1 MKKILLIDFCNYQ
14 DYQIGGHLTFAKHLI
29 SGFGDQISLIGI
41 TTSKHVPVGRWIK
54 HRIGDTEYDY
64 FALARYDKGKTKHLI
79 PDRIACWF
87 LIRFYRRKILQRKFI
102 NVFIQRPEIIIAIKD
117 FGFRN
122 ICYRFPGTENALATS
137 KYKMAKYFTGLF
149 DNLFF
154 NGLKHVSVILA
165 SADEEAI
172 SGMISRSK
180 GLISRD
186 RVIKFSTRIDTG
198 IYKPV
203 DKMFARESLGL
214 PQGRLI
220 ITTVGR
226 LSWLKGWK
234 LMLDSFKILLT
245 TFPEADFYFIGDGED
260 KDYISEYV
268 ATSGLEGKVH
278 ITGMKD
284 PSEIS
289 LFLNASDLFVM
300 GSFKEGW
307 STSLMEAVACRIPVC
322 VTNFSSAGDMVS
334 DGINGYVVKNRDP
347 LDFSDNM
354 LKAIKMKYKHSD
366 ISHFSIY
373 AMKDDL
379 MKYWLLY

>member
-1 MKKILLIDFCNYQ
+1 MKKILIIDFCNFQ

-29 SGFGDQISLIGI
+29 NGFGDQLSLIGI
-41 TTSKHVPVGRWIK
+41 VTSKEVPLGRWISY
-54 HRIGDTEYDY
+54 RIGDKDYDY
-64 FALARYDKGKTKHLI
+64 FALARYDKEKTKHI
-79 PDRIACWF
+79 VPDRIACWF
-87 LIRFYRRKILQRKFI
+87 LIRFYRKKILKKKFT
-102 NVFIQRPEIIIAIKD
+102 NVFIQRPEIIIGTKD

-137 KYKMAKYFTGLF
+137 KYKLAKYFTGLF

-198 IYKPV
+198 IFKPI

-214 PQGRLI
+214 SSRALI

-226 LSWLKGWK
+226 LSRLKGWK
-234 LMLDSFKILLT
+234 LMLDSFKIFLT
-245 TFPEADFYFIGDGED
+245 TFPESEFYFIGDGED
-260 KDYISEYV
+260 KNDIEEYSV
-268 ATSGLEGKVH
+268 NNNFEGKVK
-278 ITGMKD
+278 ITGMKS

-289 LFLNASDLFVM
+289 LYLNASDLFVM

-307 STSLMEAVACRIPVC
+307 STSLMEAVACRVPVC
-322 VTNFSSAGDMVS
+322 VTRFSSAEELVLNER
-334 DGINGYVVKNRDP
+334 NGYVVDNRDP
-347 LDFSDNM
+347 RVFSDFM
-354 LKAIKMKYKHSD
+354 VKTLTMKYEQPD
-366 ISHFSIY
+366 ISNFSVA
-373 AMKDDL
+373 AMKEDL
-379 MKYWLLY
+379 MKYWELQ